1 MGSQV
6 NLGPAGSPDSATS
19 AEGATLLHLE
29 HVTKYFRST
38 RALDDV
44 TMDVGRNEIVGL
56 LGQNGAGKSTLTKI
70 IVGVERPDKGML
82 TFGGRPLSPRNA
94 ADAAR
99 GGISIVY
106 QENATVPDLQVY
118 QWMYL
123 GRERKNSLGILKV
136 GEMKKECASIL
147 EEFRVPCQ
155 PEDRI
160 RNLQTVSRKMIEI
173 AKAVDLARVGQRNK
187 GANETLVVLDE
198 PTAPL
203 TDAEREILF
212 AKLKEMKRKSSFL
225 FISHIIPEVIEIADR
240 IYVLRDGKNSGSFD
254 LKANGVK
261 EQTVYQA
268 MFGAE
273 ITQVGVKDASPGG
286 GVGQGILKVSGLSLD
301 EVFQDVSF
309 EVSQGEILSIDGA
322 LHSGKMELAKT
333 IAGIISQD
341 GGEIQKGGKV
351 LGPGISP
358 KIDAGIGYFSGER
371 SDELFMVWPTV
382 KNITITVLNRLRTVR
397 YLLPTIHGSRERAI
411 AEEMVKQLEIHPP
424 KIETLM
430 KNLSGGNMQKVGL
443 AKWLS
448 RDPDLLILVNPTM
461 GIDTRAKMEVYQT
474 LLKMRAGG
482 KSILLVSE
490 DANELRMMSDR
501 IIHIDQGKVTGIVA
515 REQLN

>member
-1 MGSQV
+1 
-6 NLGPAGSPDSATS
+6 
-19 AEGATLLHLE
+19 
-29 HVTKYFRST
+29 
-38 RALDDV
+38 
-44 TMDVGRNEIVGL
+44 L

-70 IVGVERPDKGML
+70 IVGVERPDKGTL
-82 TFGGRPLSPRNA
+82 TFAGRPLSPRDA

-123 GRERKNSLGILKV
+123 GRERKNRLGILKV
-136 GEMKKECASIL
+136 GEMRKQCASIL

-160 RNLQTVSRKMIEI
+160 RNLQTVGRKMIEI
-173 AKAVDLARVGQRNK
+173 AKAIDLARVGAGNR

-203 TDAEREILF
+203 TDVEREILF
-212 AKLKEMKRKSSFL
+212 AKLKEMKQKSSFL
-225 FISHIIPEVIEIADR
+225 FISHIIPEVLEIADR
-240 IYVLRDGKNSGSFD
+240 IYVLRDGENSGSFD

-273 ITQVGVKDASPGG
+273 ITEVGIKDASPGG
-286 GVGQGILKVSGLSLD
+286 GLGRGILKISGLSLD
-301 EVFQDVSF
+301 GVFHDVSF
-309 EVSQGEILSIDGA
+309 EVNQGEILSIDGA
-322 LHSGKMELAKT
+322 LHSGKMELAKA

-351 LGPGISP
+351 LGPGIGA

-371 SDELFMVWPTV
+371 SDELFMVWPSV
-382 KNITITVLNRLRTVR
+382 KNITITVLKRLRTMR
-397 YLLPTIHGSRERAI
+397 YLLPTIHGPRERSI
-411 AEEMVKQLEIHPP
+411 AENMVKQLEIHPP
-424 KIETLM
+424 NIETLM
-430 KNLSGGNMQKVGL
+430 KNLSGGNMQKIGL
-443 AKWLS
+443 AKWLT

-461 GIDTRAKMEVYQT
+461 GIDTQAKMEVYQT
-474 LLKMRAGG
+474 LLKIRARG
-482 KSILLVSE
+482 KSILFISE
-490 DANELRMMSDR
+490 DANELRRMSDR
-501 IIHIDQGKVTGIVA
+501 IIRIEKGRVSGIVA
-515 REQLN
+515 REQWN

>member
-1 MGSQV
+1 MISERDQTR
-6 NLGPAGSPDSATS
+6 SS
-19 AEGATLLHLE
+19 ATLLHVD
-29 HVTKYFRST
+29 HISKYFRST

-44 TMDVGRNEIVGL
+44 SMDVGRNEIVGL

-70 IVGVERPDKGML
+70 IVGVERPDVGTL

-94 ADAAR
+94 AEAAR
-99 GGISIVY
+99 DGISIVY

-123 GRERKNSLGILKV
+123 GRERKNPLGILKL
-136 GEMKKECASIL
+136 GEMKKGCASIL

-160 RNLQTVSRKMIEI
+160 GNLQSVGRKMIEI
-173 AKAVDLARVGQRNK
+173 AKAIDLARVGARDE
-187 GANETLVVLDE
+187 GTSGTLVVLDE

-203 TDAEREILF
+203 TDVEREILF
-212 AKLKEMKRKSSFL
+212 VKLKEMKQKSSFL
-225 FISHIIPEVIEIADR
+225 FISHIIPEVLEIADR

-254 LKANGVK
+254 LKGNGVK

-273 ITQVGVKDASPGG
+273 VTEVGVKDTSPDEGLDR
-286 GVGQGILKVSGLSLD
+286 GILKVSGLSL
-301 EVFQDVSF
+301 EGVFQDVSF
-309 EVSQGEILSIDGA
+309 EVNQGEILGIDGV

-341 GGEIQKGGKV
+341 GGHIQKGGKV
-351 LGPGISP
+351 LGSGIGP

-371 SDELFMVWPTV
+371 SDELFMVWPAA
-382 KNITITVLNRLRTVR
+382 KNITITVLGRLRTMR

-411 AEEMVKQLEIHPP
+411 AEEMVKRLDIHPP
-424 KIETLM
+424 KVETLM

-443 AKWLS
+443 GKWLS

-461 GIDTRAKMEVYQT
+461 GIDTQAKMEVYQT

-482 KSILLVSE
+482 KSILLISE
-490 DANELRMMSDR
+490 DANEMRRMSDR
-501 IIHIDQGKVTGIVA
+501 IIRIEQGRVTRIVA
-515 REQLN
+515 REQSN